1 LINNRKLRRK
11 LEMVLETGNF
21 ASVDYIDDIVNEDK
35 NVKTVLD
42 ELTEEEL
49 KTGVIPSIELDYTDL
64 IREYINVQKYDSEKI
79 KMGIISEFNEVA
91 RIYDESFT
99 SS

>member
-1 LINNRKLRRK
+1 
-11 LEMVLETGNF
+11 MVLETGNF

-64 IREYINVQKYDSEKI
+64 IREYINLQKYDSEKI

>member
-91 RIYDESFT
+91 RIYDEGFT